1 MKTVFKCLSMVF
13 FLFGLAIAQDL
24 GVHGQIYEIVEP
36 DMLDAIHARLIDL
49 EQSGELEKQKQAFI
63 KRAIQHVLRP
73 KAVLGVLDIQPG
85 EVAASHSVNPSIQVQ
100 HDILAQDGQIIAR
113 KGSTIN
119 PLDYMNFKEELV
131 FINADNSDQVMWA
144 IQYIKKNVS
153 KVIKIILVRGNI
165 KSTSETLGKVYFDQN
180 GTLCTRFGIKRTPTK
195 VFQPAHTKHL
205 IVQEVQIG

>member
-1 MKTVFKCLSMVF
+1 M
-13 FLFGLAIAQDL
+13 
-24 GVHGQIYEIVEP
+24 
-36 DMLDAIHARLIDL
+36 
-49 EQSGELEKQKQAFI
+49 
-63 KRAIQHVLRP
+63 
-73 KAVLGVLDIQPG
+73 LGVLDIEPG

-119 PLDYMNFKEELV
+119 PLDYMNFKEELL
-131 FINADNSDQVMWA
+131 FINADNHDQVMWA
-144 IQYIKKNVS
+144 SQYIKKNVS

-165 KSTSETLGKVYFDQN
+165 QSTSEMLGKVYFDQN